1 MSTIVPYIIIKNI
14 DSKITHQNGIQQID
28 VLKFELINKA
38 TKFLLNSNKDID
50 VDTFTFEIY
59 IDILKN
65 GSWTAMCYFNGWREF
80 NIKYIDVFNKLL
92 EVKEKGLEILD
103 IKYNNYDDNII
114 NKSITNDSGLVKV
127 DNIYSIRIYSDKPQ
141 KYSYTD
147 VYINQYI
154 DVYENNIKIIH
165 SLFKVCGDSN
175 ESYGFTYIESD
186 NDIQMFKYFKQ
197 LKKINKDDY
206 IDAIKAKYI
215 LEEEQ
220 ADEDVDENEDE
231 DADGSWVLVNPD
243 TPSIINEYD
252 DNDNHDYEYEDKHYY
267 NFDKNYYDDEAEKE
281 YEADKDSN
289 TIIGLIL
296 NKIQQKL
303 CLYEW
308 CNDVVLY
315 FKLCLNED
323 IFISD
328 TLKPI
333 KPVKHG
339 YQKLAK
345 SNKLEKSEYDKFKEV
360 VRPKLWQNK

>member
-28 VLKFELINKA
+28 VLKSELINEA

-50 VDTFTFEIY
+50 VNTFTFEIY

-65 GSWTAMCYFNGWREF
+65 GAWTAMCYFNGWREF

-92 EVKEKGLEILD
+92 EVKEKGIEILD
-103 IKYNNYDDNII
+103 VKYNNYDDNII

-141 KYSYTD
+141 KYPYTD

-154 DVYENNIKIIH
+154 DVYKNNIKIIH
-165 SLFKVCGDSN
+165 SLFKVYGDSS
-175 ESYGFTYIESD
+175 ESYGFTYIDSD

-197 LKKINKDDY
+197 LNKINKDDY
-206 IDAIKAKYI
+206 IDAIKVKYI

-220 ADEDVDENEDE
+220 ADEDAN
-231 DADGSWVLVNPD
+231 GSWVLVDPD

-252 DNDNHDYEYEDKHYY
+252 DNDNDDYEYEDKHYY
-267 NFDKNYYDDEAEKE
+267 NFDKNYYDDEEEKE
-281 YEADKDSN
+281 YGANEDSN
-289 TIIGLIL
+289 IIIGLIL

-303 CLYEW
+303 YMYEW
-308 CNDVVLY
+308 CDDVVLY

-323 IFISD
+323 IFISE

-333 KPVKHG
+333 KPVKYG

-345 SNKLEKSEYDKFKEV
+345 SKKLEKSEYDKFKEV
-360 VRPKLWQNK
+360 VRPKLWQYK